1 MLIIPYTPP
10 RVSRYNYMCKKIYF
24 TMIKFKNNL
33 LIKNIIILLVS
44 GALAKVLGML
54 GKIIY
59 TRIAGVNVVGLYTM
73 ITPTFMLIISIC
85 QFSFPISISK
95 ISAEEKYDNKSLLK
109 SAYFVGSII
118 SIILIIILILTSN
131 LIALSLH
138 NKLLAPAILSI
149 SAIIPFVMISSVQR
163 GFLHGK
169 EDMLPASITNVT
181 EEIIKIIL
189 ILFLLPIA
197 ISKGDITSVI
207 FLILFNVIT
216 ESSNILFMQKVIS
229 KKYISNKKGKVNKK
243 IIKEI
248 LSISIPTTS
257 VRLIASIGFFLE
269 PIILTNTLLSSGY
282 SPNYITMEYGIINSY
297 IVPLLS
303 IPSFFSISI
312 ASALLPN
319 ITKAYANKKYDEFN
333 RKLLK
338 LMFLSMLVGAVCLTI
353 ILIFPN
359 EMLKLVYNVNFGI
372 NYIYLIGPFFLILY
386 MQPTL
391 SVALQA
397 MDKTNKLFLTSTIS
411 VIIKY
416 SALYVLGKIG
426 FGMNALIFAMI
437 AGIVTTTS
445 LVLIIVLKELKKK
458 TS

>member
-1 MLIIPYTPP
+1 
-10 RVSRYNYMCKKIYF
+10 MCKKIYF

-138 NKLLAPAILSI
+138 NKLLSPAILSI

-359 EMLKLVYNVNFGI
+359 EILKLVYNVNFGI

-416 SALYVLGKIG
+416 STLYVLGKIG

>member
-1 MLIIPYTPP
+1 
-10 RVSRYNYMCKKIYF
+10 
-24 TMIKFKNNL
+24 MIKFKNNL

-44 GALAKVLGML
+44 GAVAKVLGMI

-59 TRIAGVNVVGLYTM
+59 TRIAGVNVVSLYTL
-73 ITPTFMLIISIC
+73 ITPTLMLIISIT

-109 SAYFVGSII
+109 NAYLIGLII
-118 SIILIIILILTSN
+118 NIILILILVLSSN
-131 LIALSLH
+131 FIAKALH
-138 NKLLAPAILSI
+138 NRSLAPAILSI
-149 SAIIPFVMISSVQR
+149 SVIIPFVCVSSVQR

-169 EDMLPASITNVT
+169 EDMLPASITNIT
-181 EEIIKIIL
+181 EEIIKILL
-189 ILFLLPIA
+189 IIFILPIT
-197 ISKGDITSVI
+197 ISSGNITSVI

-216 ESSNILFMQKVIS
+216 ETSNILFMQKAIN
-229 KKYISNKKGKVNKK
+229 KKYINHSKGRINKN

-257 VRLIASIGFFLE
+257 VRLIASVGFFLE
-269 PIILTNTLLSSGY
+269 PIILTNTLLYTGY

-338 LMFLSMLVGAVCLTI
+338 LMFLSMLVGAICLI
-353 ILIFPN
+353 FILIFPN
-359 EMLKLVYNVNFGI
+359 EILKLVYNVNFGI

-391 SVALQA
+391 SVAIQA
-397 MDKTNKLFLTSTIS
+397 MGKTNKLFLTSTIS
-411 VIIKY
+411 VIVKY
-416 SALYVLGKIG
+416 SALYILGKNG
-426 FGMNALIFAMI
+426 LGMNSLIFSMI
-437 AGIVTTTS
+437 IGIVTTTS
-445 LVLIIVLKELKKK
+445 LVIIIVLKELKKK
-458 TS
+458 NR

>member
-1 MLIIPYTPP
+1 
-10 RVSRYNYMCKKIYF
+10 
-24 TMIKFKNNL
+24 MIKFKNNL

-44 GALAKVLGML
+44 GALAKILGML

-109 SAYFVGSII
+109 SAYFVGFII
-118 SIILIIILILTSN
+118 SIILIIILLSTSN
-131 LIALSLH
+131 LIAISLH
-138 NKLLAPAILSI
+138 NKLLSPAILSI

-216 ESSNILFMQKVIS
+216 ETSNILFMQKAIN

-359 EMLKLVYNVNFGI
+359 EILKLVYNVNFGI

-416 SALYVLGKIG
+416 STLYFLGKIG

-445 LVLIIVLKELKKK
+445 LVLIIVLKELNKK

>member
-1 MLIIPYTPP
+1 
-10 RVSRYNYMCKKIYF
+10 
-24 TMIKFKNNL
+24 MIKFKNNL

-118 SIILIIILILTSN
+118 SIILIIILLLTSN
-131 LIALSLH
+131 LIAASLH

-207 FLILFNVIT
+207 FLILFNVVT

-359 EMLKLVYNVNFGI
+359 EILKLVYNVNFGI

-416 SALYVLGKIG
+416 STLYVLGKIG

>member
-1 MLIIPYTPP
+1 
-10 RVSRYNYMCKKIYF
+10 
-24 TMIKFKNNL
+24 MIKFKNNL

-44 GALAKVLGML
+44 GALAKILGML

-95 ISAEEKYDNKSLLK
+95 ISAEEKHDNKSLLK

-131 LIALSLH
+131 LIATSLH

-216 ESSNILFMQKVIS
+216 ESSNILFMQKAIS

-338 LMFLSMLVGAVCLTI
+338 LMFLSMLVGAVCLTV

-359 EMLKLVYNVNFGI
+359 EILKLVYNVNFGI

-416 SALYVLGKIG
+416 STLYVLGKIG

>member
-1 MLIIPYTPP
+1 
-10 RVSRYNYMCKKIYF
+10 MCKKIYF

-138 NKLLAPAILSI
+138 NKLLAPTILSI

-197 ISKGDITSVI
+197 ISKGDIASVI

-229 KKYISNKKGKVNKK
+229 KNYISNKKGKTNKK

-359 EMLKLVYNVNFGI
+359 EILKLVYNVNFGI

-416 SALYVLGKIG
+416 STLYVLGKIG

>member
-1 MLIIPYTPP
+1 
-10 RVSRYNYMCKKIYF
+10 
-24 TMIKFKNNL
+24 MIKFKNNL

-44 GALAKVLGML
+44 GALAKILGML

-109 SAYFVGSII
+109 SAYFVGFII
-118 SIILIIILILTSN
+118 SIILIIILLSTSN
-131 LIALSLH
+131 LIAASLH

-216 ESSNILFMQKVIS
+216 ETSNILFMQKAIN

-359 EMLKLVYNVNFGI
+359 EILKLVYNVNFGI

-416 SALYVLGKIG
+416 SALYILGKIG

>member
-1 MLIIPYTPP
+1 
-10 RVSRYNYMCKKIYF
+10 MCKKIYF

-138 NKLLAPAILSI
+138 NKLLAPTILSI

-216 ESSNILFMQKVIS
+216 EGSNILFMQKAIS
-229 KKYISNKKGKVNKK
+229 KNYITNKKGKVNKK

-359 EMLKLVYNVNFGI
+359 EILKLVYNVNFGI

>member
-1 MLIIPYTPP
+1 
-10 RVSRYNYMCKKIYF
+10 
-24 TMIKFKNNL
+24 MIKFKNNL

-59 TRIAGVNVVGLYTM
+59 TRIAGINVVGLYTM

-118 SIILIIILILTSN
+118 SIILIIILLLTSN
-131 LIALSLH
+131 LIAASLH
-138 NKLLAPAILSI
+138 NKLIAPAILSI

-169 EDMLPASITNVT
+169 EDMFPASITNVT

-338 LMFLSMLVGAVCLTI
+338 LMFLSMLVGAACLTI

-359 EMLKLVYNVNFGI
+359 EILKLVYNVNFGI

-416 SALYVLGKIG
+416 STLYVLGNIG

>member
-1 MLIIPYTPP
+1 
-10 RVSRYNYMCKKIYF
+10 
-24 TMIKFKNNL
+24 MIKFKNNL

-59 TRIAGVNVVGLYTM
+59 TRIVGVNVVGLYTM

-118 SIILIIILILTSN
+118 SIMLIIILILTSN

-197 ISKGDITSVI
+197 ISKSDITSVI
-207 FLILFNVIT
+207 FLILFNVVT
-216 ESSNILFMQKVIS
+216 ESSNILFMQKAIS
-229 KKYISNKKGKVNKK
+229 KNYISNKKGKVNKK

-312 ASALLPN
+312 SSALLPN

-333 RKLLK
+333 KKLLK

-359 EMLKLVYNVNFGI
+359 EILKLVYNVNFGI

-397 MDKTNKLFLTSTIS
+397 MNKTNKLFLTSTIS

>member
-1 MLIIPYTPP
+1 
-10 RVSRYNYMCKKIYF
+10 
-24 TMIKFKNNL
+24 MIKFKNNL

-59 TRIAGVNVVGLYTM
+59 TRIVGVNVVGLYTM

-197 ISKGDITSVI
+197 ISKSDITSVI
-207 FLILFNVIT
+207 FLILFNVVT
-216 ESSNILFMQKVIS
+216 ESSNILFMQKAIS
-229 KKYISNKKGKVNKK
+229 KNYISNKKGKVNKK

-333 RKLLK
+333 KKLLK

-359 EMLKLVYNVNFGI
+359 EILKLVYNVNFGI

-397 MDKTNKLFLTSTIS
+397 MNKTNKLFLTSTIS

>member
-1 MLIIPYTPP
+1 
-10 RVSRYNYMCKKIYF
+10 
-24 TMIKFKNNL
+24 MIKFKNNL

-138 NKLLAPAILSI
+138 NKLLAPAIFSI

-216 ESSNILFMQKVIS
+216 ESSNILFMQKAIS
-229 KKYISNKKGKVNKK
+229 KNYISNKKGKVNKK

-359 EMLKLVYNVNFGI
+359 EILKLVYNVNFGI

-416 SALYVLGKIG
+416 STLYILGKIG

>member
-1 MLIIPYTPP
+1 M
-10 RVSRYNYMCKKIYF
+10 
-24 TMIKFKNNL
+24 
-33 LIKNIIILLVS
+33 
-44 GALAKVLGML
+44 LGML

-109 SAYFVGSII
+109 SAYFVGFII

-131 LIALSLH
+131 LIAISLH

-149 SAIIPFVMISSVQR
+149 SVIIPFVMISSIQR

-216 ESSNILFMQKVIS
+216 ETSNILFMQKVIS

-338 LMFLSMLVGAVCLTI
+338 LMFLSMLVGAACLTV

-359 EMLKLVYNVNFGI
+359 EILKLVYNVNFGI

-416 SALYVLGKIG
+416 STLYFLGKIG

>member
-1 MLIIPYTPP
+1 
-10 RVSRYNYMCKKIYF
+10 
-24 TMIKFKNNL
+24 MIKFKNNL

-118 SIILIIILILTSN
+118 SIILIIILLLTSN
-131 LIALSLH
+131 LIAASLH

-207 FLILFNVIT
+207 FLILFNVVT
-216 ESSNILFMQKVIS
+216 ESSNILFMQKAIS

-359 EMLKLVYNVNFGI
+359 EILKLVYNVNFGI

-416 SALYVLGKIG
+416 STLYVLGKIG

>member
-1 MLIIPYTPP
+1 
-10 RVSRYNYMCKKIYF
+10 MCKKIYF

-59 TRIAGVNVVGLYTM
+59 TRIVGVNVVGLYTM

-138 NKLLAPAILSI
+138 NKLLTPAILSI

-359 EMLKLVYNVNFGI
+359 EILKLVYNVNFGI

-416 SALYVLGKIG
+416 STLYVLGKIG

>member
-1 MLIIPYTPP
+1 
-10 RVSRYNYMCKKIYF
+10 MCKKIYF

-138 NKLLAPAILSI
+138 NKLLAPTILSI

-197 ISKGDITSVI
+197 ISKGDIASVI

-359 EMLKLVYNVNFGI
+359 EILKLVYNVNFGI

-416 SALYVLGKIG
+416 STLYVLGKIG

>member
-1 MLIIPYTPP
+1 
-10 RVSRYNYMCKKIYF
+10 
-24 TMIKFKNNL
+24 MIKFKNNL

-59 TRIAGVNVVGLYTM
+59 TRIVGVNVVGLYTM

-138 NKLLAPAILSI
+138 NKLLVPAILSI

-197 ISKGDITSVI
+197 ISKSDITSVI
-207 FLILFNVIT
+207 FLILFNVVT
-216 ESSNILFMQKVIS
+216 ESSNILFMQKAIS
-229 KKYISNKKGKVNKK
+229 KNYISNKKGKVNKK

-359 EMLKLVYNVNFGI
+359 EILKLVYNVNFGI

-397 MDKTNKLFLTSTIS
+397 MNKTNKLFLTSTIS

>member
-1 MLIIPYTPP
+1 M
-10 RVSRYNYMCKKIYF
+10 
-24 TMIKFKNNL
+24 
-33 LIKNIIILLVS
+33 
-44 GALAKVLGML
+44 LGML

-169 EDMLPASITNVT
+169 EDMFPASITNVT

-216 ESSNILFMQKVIS
+216 ESSNILFMQKAIS
-229 KKYISNKKGKVNKK
+229 KNYISNKKGKVNKK

-359 EMLKLVYNVNFGI
+359 EILKLVYNVNFGI

>member
-1 MLIIPYTPP
+1 
-10 RVSRYNYMCKKIYF
+10 MCKKIYF

-44 GALAKVLGML
+44 GALAKALGML

-131 LIALSLH
+131 LISLSLH

-197 ISKGDITSVI
+197 ISKGDIASVI

-353 ILIFPN
+353 ILIFPS
-359 EMLKLVYNVNFGI
+359 EILKLVYNVNFGI

>member
-1 MLIIPYTPP
+1 
-10 RVSRYNYMCKKIYF
+10 
-24 TMIKFKNNL
+24 MIKFKNNL

-118 SIILIIILILTSN
+118 SIILIVILILTSN

-169 EDMLPASITNVT
+169 EDMFPASITNVT

-359 EMLKLVYNVNFGI
+359 EILKLVYNVNFGI

-437 AGIVTTTS
+437 AGIVATTS

>member
-1 MLIIPYTPP
+1 
-10 RVSRYNYMCKKIYF
+10 
-24 TMIKFKNNL
+24 MIKFKNNL

-216 ESSNILFMQKVIS
+216 EGSNILFMQKAIS
-229 KKYISNKKGKVNKK
+229 KNYISNKKGKVNKK

-338 LMFLSMLVGAVCLTI
+338 LVFLSMLVGAVCLTI

-359 EMLKLVYNVNFGI
+359 EILKLVYNVNFGI

-416 SALYVLGKIG
+416 STLYVLGKIG

>member
-1 MLIIPYTPP
+1 
-10 RVSRYNYMCKKIYF
+10 
-24 TMIKFKNNL
+24 MIKFKNNL

-138 NKLLAPAILSI
+138 NKLLAPTILSI

-207 FLILFNVIT
+207 FLILFNVVT

-359 EMLKLVYNVNFGI
+359 EILKLVYNVNFGI

-416 SALYVLGKIG
+416 STLYVLGKIG

>member
-1 MLIIPYTPP
+1 
-10 RVSRYNYMCKKIYF
+10 
-24 TMIKFKNNL
+24 MIKFKNNL

-138 NKLLAPAILSI
+138 NKLLAPTILSI

-197 ISKGDITSVI
+197 ISKGDIASVI

-359 EMLKLVYNVNFGI
+359 EILKLVYNVNFGI

-416 SALYVLGKIG
+416 STLYVLGKIG

>member
-1 MLIIPYTPP
+1 
-10 RVSRYNYMCKKIYF
+10 MCKKIYF

-197 ISKGDITSVI
+197 INKGDITSVI

-216 ESSNILFMQKVIS
+216 EGSNILFMQKAIS
-229 KKYISNKKGKVNKK
+229 KNYISNKKGKVNKK

-359 EMLKLVYNVNFGI
+359 EILKLVYNVNFGI

>member
-1 MLIIPYTPP
+1 M
-10 RVSRYNYMCKKIYF
+10 
-24 TMIKFKNNL
+24 
-33 LIKNIIILLVS
+33 
-44 GALAKVLGML
+44 LGML

-149 SAIIPFVMISSVQR
+149 SAIIPFVMISSIQR

-269 PIILTNTLLSSGY
+269 PIILTNTLLSIGY

-359 EMLKLVYNVNFGI
+359 EILKLVYNVNFGI

>member
-1 MLIIPYTPP
+1 
-10 RVSRYNYMCKKIYF
+10 MCKKIYF

-44 GALAKVLGML
+44 GALAKILGML

-109 SAYFVGSII
+109 SAYFVGFII

-131 LIALSLH
+131 LIATSLH

-216 ESSNILFMQKVIS
+216 ETSNILFMQKVIS
-229 KKYISNKKGKVNKK
+229 KKYTSNKKSKVNKK

-359 EMLKLVYNVNFGI
+359 EILKLVYNVNFGI

-416 SALYVLGKIG
+416 STLYVLGKIG

>member
-1 MLIIPYTPP
+1 
-10 RVSRYNYMCKKIYF
+10 
-24 TMIKFKNNL
+24 MIKFKNNL

-44 GALAKVLGML
+44 GAIAKVLGMI

-59 TRIAGVNVVGLYTM
+59 TRIAGVNVVSLYTM
-73 ITPTFMLIISIC
+73 ITPTLMLIISIT

-109 SAYFVGSII
+109 NAYLIGLII
-118 SIILIIILILTSN
+118 NIILILILVLSSN
-131 LIALSLH
+131 FIAKALH
-138 NKLLAPAILSI
+138 NRSLAPAILSI
-149 SAIIPFVMISSVQR
+149 SVIIPFVCVSSVQR

-169 EDMLPASITNVT
+169 EDMLPASITNIT
-181 EEIIKIIL
+181 EEIIKILL
-189 ILFLLPIA
+189 IIFILPIT
-197 ISKGDITSVI
+197 ISSGNITSVI

-216 ESSNILFMQKVIS
+216 ETSNILFMQKAIN
-229 KKYISNKKGKVNKK
+229 KKYINHSKGRINKN

-257 VRLIASIGFFLE
+257 VRLIASVGFFLE
-269 PIILTNTLLSSGY
+269 PIILTNTLLSTGY

-338 LMFLSMLVGAVCLTI
+338 LMFLSMLVGAICLI
-353 ILIFPN
+353 
-359 EMLKLVYNVNFGI
+359 LKLVYNVNFGI

-391 SVALQA
+391 SVAIQA
-397 MDKTNKLFLTSTIS
+397 MGKTNKLFLTSTIS
-411 VIIKY
+411 VIVKY
-416 SALYVLGKIG
+416 SALYILGKNG
-426 FGMNALIFAMI
+426 LGMNSLIFSMI
-437 AGIVTTTS
+437 IGIVTTTS
-445 LVLIIVLKELKKK
+445 LVIIIVLKELKKK
-458 TS
+458 NR

>member
-1 MLIIPYTPP
+1 
-10 RVSRYNYMCKKIYF
+10 
-24 TMIKFKNNL
+24 MIKFKNNL

-118 SIILIIILILTSN
+118 SIILIIILFLTSN
-131 LIALSLH
+131 LISLSLH

-197 ISKGDITSVI
+197 ISKGDIASVI

-353 ILIFPN
+353 ILIFPS
-359 EMLKLVYNVNFGI
+359 EILKLVYNVNFGI

>member
-1 MLIIPYTPP
+1 
-10 RVSRYNYMCKKIYF
+10 
-24 TMIKFKNNL
+24 MIKFKNNL

-95 ISAEEKYDNKSLLK
+95 ISAEEKHDNKSLLK

-131 LIALSLH
+131 LIATSLH

-216 ESSNILFMQKVIS
+216 ESSNILFMQKAIN

-282 SPNYITMEYGIINSY
+282 SPNYITMKYGIINSY

-338 LMFLSMLVGAVCLTI
+338 LMFLSMLVGAVCLTV

-359 EMLKLVYNVNFGI
+359 EILKLVYNVNFGI

-397 MDKTNKLFLTSTIS
+397 MDKTNKLFFTSAIS

-416 SALYVLGKIG
+416 STLYVLGKIG

>member
-1 MLIIPYTPP
+1 
-10 RVSRYNYMCKKIYF
+10 MCKKIYF

-44 GALAKVLGML
+44 GALAKALGML

-109 SAYFVGSII
+109 SAYFVGFII

-131 LIALSLH
+131 LIAISLH

-207 FLILFNVIT
+207 FLILFNVVT

-353 ILIFPN
+353 ILIFPS
-359 EMLKLVYNVNFGI
+359 EILKLVYNVNFGI

>member
-1 MLIIPYTPP
+1 
-10 RVSRYNYMCKKIYF
+10 
-24 TMIKFKNNL
+24 
-33 LIKNIIILLVS
+33 
-44 GALAKVLGML
+44 
-54 GKIIY
+54 
-59 TRIAGVNVVGLYTM
+59 
-73 ITPTFMLIISIC
+73 
-85 QFSFPISISK
+85 
-95 ISAEEKYDNKSLLK
+95 
-109 SAYFVGSII
+109 
-118 SIILIIILILTSN
+118 
-131 LIALSLH
+131 
-138 NKLLAPAILSI
+138 
-149 SAIIPFVMISSVQR
+149 
-163 GFLHGK
+163 
-169 EDMLPASITNVT
+169 MLPASITNVT

-197 ISKGDITSVI
+197 ISKGDIASVI

-229 KKYISNKKGKVNKK
+229 KKYISNKKGKTNKK

-282 SPNYITMEYGIINSY
+282 SPNYITMEYGIVNSY

-359 EMLKLVYNVNFGI
+359 EILKLVYNVNFGI

-416 SALYVLGKIG
+416 STLYVLGKIG
-426 FGMNALIFAMI
+426 SGMNALIFAMI

>member
-1 MLIIPYTPP
+1 
-10 RVSRYNYMCKKIYF
+10 
-24 TMIKFKNNL
+24 MIKFKNNL

-109 SAYFVGSII
+109 SAYFVGFII

-359 EMLKLVYNVNFGI
+359 EILKLVYNVNFGI

>member
-1 MLIIPYTPP
+1 
-10 RVSRYNYMCKKIYF
+10 
-24 TMIKFKNNL
+24 MIKFKNNL

-44 GALAKVLGML
+44 GALAKILGML

-109 SAYFVGSII
+109 SAYFVGFII

-131 LIALSLH
+131 LIAISLH

-149 SAIIPFVMISSVQR
+149 SVIIPFVMISSVQR

-353 ILIFPN
+353 ILIFPS
-359 EMLKLVYNVNFGI
+359 EILKLVYNVNFGI

-416 SALYVLGKIG
+416 STLYILGKIG

>member
-1 MLIIPYTPP
+1 
-10 RVSRYNYMCKKIYF
+10 MCKKIYF

-44 GALAKVLGML
+44 GALAKILGML

-109 SAYFVGSII
+109 SAYFVGFII

-131 LIALSLH
+131 LIAASLH

-169 EDMLPASITNVT
+169 EDMFPASITNVT

-216 ESSNILFMQKVIS
+216 ESSNILFMQEVIS

-338 LMFLSMLVGAVCLTI
+338 LMFLSMLVGAVCLTV

-359 EMLKLVYNVNFGI
+359 EILKLVYNVNFGI

-416 SALYVLGKIG
+416 SALYILGKIG

-437 AGIVTTTS
+437 AGIVATTS